1 MRTILY
7 NSAFAIVAV
16 YIIVHIDN
24 YLVGIIPLI
33 SLWVM
38 YDYTHNLEKKTDVN
52 RKVKAIGTIC
62 YLVIAIIGLF
72 LFLL

>member
-16 YIIVHIDN
+16 YIIIHIDN

-52 RKVKAIGTIC
+52 RKVKTIGTIC

>member
-7 NSAFAIVAV
+7 NIAFAIVAV
-16 YIIVHIDN
+16 FIIIHIEN
-24 YLVGIIPLI
+24 YLVGILPLI

-52 RKVKAIGTIC
+52 RKVKIIGTIC

-72 LFLL
+72 IFFF